1 MSIVNDAIYNYAKEH
16 HIPMKDGETYGSIHD
31 RILENSNELHSREEL
46 KKYAGDLLDKLLAEY
61 DFKAVRVFAYYPL
74 ISTPGY
80 VGFQEVYLYQNIH
93 DAMGCTAQAFCKLHK
108 INEKLD
114 KTILQYEFGK
124 VYDERFG
131 FFKLSRMNEAVTDL
145 IHFMHLVH
153 DHFYDEE
160 YIRVL
165 EDDIKST
172 LRRVGDNYFRH
183 MDLTIRDNIE
193 LLYECC
199 GISYGFH
206 GYRFDIFQDYDGY
219 GNVVY
224 SL

>member
-1 MSIVNDAIYNYAKEH
+1 MSTVTKAICDYAKQH
-16 HIPMKDGETYGSIHD
+16 NIPMKDGEKYGSIHD
-31 RILENSNELHSREEL
+31 RILESNNKLHSREEL
-46 KKYAGDLLDKLLAEY
+46 KKYANLLLDKLLSEF
-61 DFKAVRVFAYYPL
+61 DFKATRVFAYYPL
-74 ISTPGY
+74 IATKEY
-80 VGFQEVYLYQNIH
+80 IGFQEVYLYQNIH
-93 DAMGCTAQAFCKLHK
+93 EAMGCTAQAFCKLHK

-124 VYDERFG
+124 AYDERFG
-131 FFKLSRMNEAVTDL
+131 FFKLSHMNEAVTDL

-183 MDLTIRDNIE
+183 MDLTIRENIE

-224 SL
+224 TF